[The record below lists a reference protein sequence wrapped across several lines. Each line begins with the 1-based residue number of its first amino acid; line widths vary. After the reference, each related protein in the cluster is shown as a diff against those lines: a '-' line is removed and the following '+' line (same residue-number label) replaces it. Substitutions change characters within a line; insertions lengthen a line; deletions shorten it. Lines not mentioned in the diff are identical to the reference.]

1 MLLPTLLT
9 LGVLLL
15 ALSAAGCLLRQPST
29 SAVLANSLTSHAA
42 VLAGLVLALGSA
54 AVPAGRLLAAVCL
67 LVLAQ
72 LTMAP
77 GPSLL
82 VSSQA
87 LVTSLLYAGF
97 RTGRGRRLRASP
109 GQWQGRSQVSGRG
122 GVRSVAGGGVR
133 VLAGM
138 VSEC

>member
-15 ALSAAGCLLRQPST
+15 ALSAAGSLLRQPSAA
-29 SAVLANSLTSHAA
+29 AVLVDSVVSHCA
-42 VLAGLVLALGSA
+42 VLAGLLVALTSG

-67 LVLAQ
+67 LALAQ

-97 RTGRGRRLRASP
+97 RLAEDAACGHH
-109 GQWQGRSQVSGRG
+109 QVSNMTLP
-122 GVRSVAGGGVR
+122 AGTTR
-133 VLAGM
+133 
-138 VSEC
+138 